1 MRKFFS
7 SPVFDSEDK
16 TFKARLIFVIISG
29 LIALSLFFAVLLPLF
44 VPELKY
50 RVLIL
55 ASVMIVS
62 GIGIL
67 AMAHRGRTQLAGIL
81 LIGLL
86 WLAITLG
93 AATSGGVPAP
103 LFAGYFVVIV
113 ASGLVLRRQTGI
125 ITTLIC
131 IVSGIGLIYADTQHL
146 LPQPAIT
153 YSPIEQ
159 LLIYAFFFLITTLI
173 QNITSQTTHA
183 ALARAQISEAKY
195 QSLLENIP
203 STTYITS
210 LEPNTPVAYISPQ
223 VEKLLGYLSQAFS
236 NDPLLWIKILHPDDR
251 EQVLA
256 EKERTNLTREPFI
269 MDYRLLKQ
277 DGQIAW
283 IHDEAILIYD
293 DIHQP
298 EYWLGAWTD
307 ITVREQL
314 QEQQADTVNIL
325 KNRTV
330 QLQTAAEIS
339 RAASSILDLNLL
351 LPQVVELIRVHFEYY
366 YVGIFLTEETG
377 KWAVLRAAT
386 GETGRQLLEMGHRIE
401 SSQPSMIGW
410 AIANKRARFALD
422 VGIEAV
428 RFKNPLLPLTRS
440 EVALPLISRG
450 EVIGAMTI
458 QSAKPAAF
466 KEEDITALQTM
477 ADQVANAIENARL
490 FTERSVL
497 LEKLETKNTELE
509 RFSYTVSHDL
519 KSPLITIKGFLGFL
533 EDDTKSGNIN
543 RLKADIRRISDATDK
558 MQLLLND
565 LLELS
570 RVGRLMNQPQ
580 RIPFGELAQ
589 EAVELVGGR
598 IRKGG
603 IAVHIQQKMLSV
615 YGDRQRLLEVLQNL
629 IDNAAKFM
637 AGQPNPRIEINQEGK
652 ENGKPIFLVRDNG
665 IGIAPEHHERVFGL
679 FNKLDPNTNGTGI
692 GLAIVKRI
700 VELHGGRIWVQSELG
715 KGSTF
720 YFTLPTEPD
729 A

>member
-1 MRKFFS
+1 MKNIFS
-7 SPVFDSEDK
+7 PPVFDNEDK
-16 TFKARLIFVIISG
+16 TFTARLIFVIIMG
-29 LIALSLFFAVLLPLF
+29 LIALSLVFAVLLPLF
-44 VPELKY
+44 IPELKY
-50 RVLIL
+50 RSFVL
-55 ASVMIVS
+55 AGVMIVS

-67 AMAHRGRTQLAGIL
+67 TIVRRGRTQLAGIL

-93 AATSGGVPAP
+93 AVTSGGVSAP

-113 ASGLVLRRQTGI
+113 TSGLVLRRQAGI
-125 ITTLIC
+125 ITALIC
-131 IVSGIGLIYADTQHL
+131 IVSGIELIYADTWHL
-146 LPQPAIT
+146 LPQPAIA
-153 YSPIEQ
+153 YNPIEQ
-159 LLIYAFFFLITTLI
+159 LLIYAFFFLIATLI
-173 QNITSQTTHA
+173 QNITSQTTQA
-183 ALARAQISEAKY
+183 ALARAHISEAKY

-203 STTYITS
+203 STTYINS
-210 LEPNTPVAYISPQ
+210 LKPNTSIIYISPQ
-223 VEKLLGYLSQAFS
+223 VEKLLGYLSQSFR
-236 NDPLLWIKILHPDDR
+236 NDPLLWIKILHPEDR
-251 EQVLA
+251 ERVLA
-256 EKERTNLTREPFI
+256 KKERTNLLRKPFM

-293 DIHQP
+293 DNHQP

-307 ITVREQL
+307 ITVRKQL
-314 QEQQADTVNIL
+314 QEQQANTVNIME
-325 KNRTV
+325 NRTM
-330 QLQTAAEIS
+330 QLQTAAEVS
-339 RAASSILDLNLL
+339 RAASSILDLNML
-351 LPQVVELIRVHFEYY
+351 LPQVVELISVHFDYY
-366 YVGIFLTEETG
+366 YIGIFLVEETG
-377 KWAVLRAAT
+377 QWAVLRAAT
-386 GETGRQLLEMGHRIE
+386 GDTGRQMLEIGHRLEISD
-401 SSQPSMIGW
+401 SSMVGW
-410 AIANKRARFALD
+410 AIANKQARIALD
-422 VGIEAV
+422 VGAEAV
-428 RFKNPLLPLTRS
+428 RFKNPFLPLTRS
-440 EVALPLISRG
+440 EMALPLISRG
-450 EVIGAMTI
+450 DVIGAMTI

-580 RIPFGELAQ
+580 GIPFGELAQ

-603 IAVHIQQKMLSV
+603 IAVHIQQNMPGV

-637 AGQPNPRIEINQEGK
+637 VGQPSPRIEINQEGK

-665 IGIAPEHHERVFGL
+665 IGMAPEHHERVFGL

>member
-1 MRKFFS
+1 
-7 SPVFDSEDK
+7 
-16 TFKARLIFVIISG
+16 
-29 LIALSLFFAVLLPLF
+29 
-44 VPELKY
+44 
-50 RVLIL
+50 
-55 ASVMIVS
+55 MIVL
-62 GIGIL
+62 GMGIL
-67 AMAHRGRTQLAGIL
+67 TIARRGQTQLAGIL

-93 AATSGGVPAP
+93 AVTSGGVSAP

-113 ASGLVLRRQTGI
+113 TSGLVLTRQAGI
-125 ITTLIC
+125 ITALIC
-131 IVSGIGLIYADTQHL
+131 ILSGIGLIYADTQHL

-153 YSPIEQ
+153 YSPIER
-159 LLIYAFFFLITTLI
+159 LLIYAFFFLIATLI
-173 QNITSQTTHA
+173 QNITSQTTQA
-183 ALARAQISEAKY
+183 VLTRAQISEAKY

-203 STTYITS
+203 STTYINN
-210 LEPNTPVAYISPQ
+210 LKPNTSIIYISPQ
-223 VEKLLGYLSQAFS
+223 VEKLLGYLSQSFR

-251 EQVLA
+251 DRVLA
-256 EKERTNLTREPFI
+256 KKERTNLLRKPFI

-293 DIHQP
+293 ENHQP

-307 ITVREQL
+307 ITVRKQL
-314 QEQQADTVNIL
+314 QEQQAAIVNIME
-325 KNRTV
+325 NRTM
-330 QLQTAAEIS
+330 QLQTAAEVS
-339 RAASSILDLNLL
+339 RAASSILDLNML
-351 LPQVVELIRVHFEYY
+351 LPQVVELISVHFDYY
-366 YVGIFLTEETG
+366 YVGIFLVEETG
-377 KWAVLRAAT
+377 QWAVLRAAT
-386 GETGRQLLEMGHRIE
+386 GDTGREMLEIGHRLEINN
-401 SSQPSMIGW
+401 SSMVGW
-410 AIANKRARFALD
+410 AIANKQARIALD
-422 VGIEAV
+422 VGVDAV
-428 RFKNPLLPLTRS
+428 RFKNPFLPLTRS
-440 EVALPLISRG
+440 ELALPLISRG
-450 EVIGAMTI
+450 DVIGAMTI

-580 RIPFGELAQ
+580 RISFGELAQ

-603 IAVHIQQKMLSV
+603 IAVHIQQDMPSV

-637 AGQPNPRIEINQEGK
+637 ASQPNPRIEINQEGK
-652 ENGKPIFLVRDNG
+652 ENGKPIFLVHDNG

-720 YFTLPTEPD
+720 FFTLPTEPD
-729 A
+729 I